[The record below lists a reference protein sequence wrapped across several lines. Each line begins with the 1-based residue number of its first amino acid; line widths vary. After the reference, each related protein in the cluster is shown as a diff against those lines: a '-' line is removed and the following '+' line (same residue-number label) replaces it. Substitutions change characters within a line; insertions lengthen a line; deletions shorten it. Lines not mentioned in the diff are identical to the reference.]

1 MDPAGVMKIR
11 SQDEQCMKAG
21 IGVDYRET
29 TAPFPLH
36 WHDYLEVEM
45 ITEGSGEQILNGHRQ
60 TLRRGS
66 ISVLRLT
73 DYHQITP
80 MNRLKLIHL
89 ALDETILDTD
99 TLAALSTAVSLLYF
113 TFDEDTFQTLEQI
126 CILCCQETA
135 KQIPDRRY
143 LKNLISCFFLKLFA
157 AARLGETDNA
167 RKQGEQPPIKTAVLY
182 MHMHFRENPTLGQV
196 AEIVHYNP
204 SHFSTT
210 FHKQMNMTYSE
221 YLTGLKIGY
230 AKELLQ
236 YTNLKIKEIC
246 MECGFT
252 SHAGFLRAFH
262 KELGMSPMAYRSR
275 AKQEQLPK

>member
-1 MDPAGVMKIR
+1 MELSGLMKIR

-21 IGVDYRET
+21 IGVNYRET
-29 TAPFPLH
+29 TSPFPLH

-60 TLRRGS
+60 ILRRGS
-66 ISVLRLT
+66 VSVLRLT
-73 DYHQITP
+73 DYHQIRPT
-80 MNRLKLIHL
+80 NRLKLIHL
-89 ALDETILDTD
+89 ALDESILDAD
-99 TLAALSTAVSLLYF
+99 TLTALSTAVTLPYF
-113 TFDEDTFQTLEQI
+113 TFDEDTFQMLEQI
-126 CILCCQETA
+126 CLLCCQEA
-135 KQIPDRRY
+135 ARQIPDRRY
-143 LKNLISCFFLKLFA
+143 LKNLISCFFIKLFA
-157 AARLGETDNA
+157 LNQIQTVENPVKDHG
-167 RKQGEQPPIKTAVLY
+167 QSPIKTAVMY

-275 AKQEQLPK
+275 AKQEP

>member
-80 MNRLKLIHL
+80 MNRFKLIHL
-89 ALDETILDTD
+89 ALDETILDTE

-157 AARLGETDNA
+157 AARLGGGH
-167 RKQGEQPPIKTAVLY
+167 QGLIGRVGDGSPDADQLAVKVDVLPLQCQQLSPP
-182 MHMHFRENPTLGQV
+182 HSGGEREG
-196 AEIVHYNP
+196 
-204 SHFSTT
+204 
-210 FHKQMNMTYSE
+210 
-221 YLTGLKIGY
+221 
-230 AKELLQ
+230 
-236 YTNLKIKEIC
+236 
-246 MECGFT
+246 
-252 SHAGFLRAFH
+252 AF
-262 KELGMSPMAYRSR
+262 KLIRSSCIR
-275 AKQEQLPK
+275 